1 MEILP
6 FLKREEVTQSATSLS
21 KLTQCIPV
29 FIMIRPKVVGKKIP
43 LKEDLHWDFY
53 CSSCISLSRQA
64 EVEKNE
70 MIFAIRQPLVFFC
83 ITLYFYCI
91 SLVFLC
97 ISIVFLLYFSCI
109 SFVFLSRQAEVGENE
124 MLMQSGQ
131 T

>member
-29 FIMIRPKVVGKKIP
+29 FIMIRPKVVEEFFSW
-43 LKEDLHWDFY
+43 KEDLQHWDFY
-53 CSSCISLSRQA
+53 FSSCISLSRQA

-109 SFVFLSRQAEVGENE
+109 SFVFLSPDRQRWER
-124 MLMQSGQ
+124 MKC
-131 T
+131 